1 MRYETETEGVRVAV
15 RPRFSLARSDP
26 SEGTYV
32 FSYDIELLNRR
43 TEPVQLLFRH
53 WHIHDSVGEDTVLDG
68 EGVIG
73 QQPILSPGAMHRYS
87 SFCVLRSPVG
97 YMEGW
102 YTFERP
108 GDEEFRVAIPR
119 FALEAP
125 LRPLDAEDTTE
136 LTN

>member
-1 MRYETETEGVRVAV
+1 MRYEAETEGVHVAV
-15 RPRFSLARSDP
+15 EPRFSLAQSDP

-32 FSYDIELLNRR
+32 FSYDVELLNRR
-43 TEPVQLLFRH
+43 AEPVQLLFRH

-73 QQPILSPGAMHRYS
+73 QQPVLSPGAVHRYS

-108 GDEEFRVAIPR
+108 TDEEFRVAIPR
-119 FALEAP
+119 FSLEAP
-125 LRPLDAEDTTE
+125 LPPPDAEDTTE
-136 LTN
+136 LSN